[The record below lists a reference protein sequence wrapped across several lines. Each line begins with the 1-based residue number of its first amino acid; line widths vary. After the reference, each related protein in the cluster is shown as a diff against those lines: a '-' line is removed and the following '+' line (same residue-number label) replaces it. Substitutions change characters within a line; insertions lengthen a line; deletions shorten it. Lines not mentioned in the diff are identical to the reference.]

1 MVAERREGVV
11 AELGEGVV
19 VGKGEGM
26 MVGMGEG
33 VVVEVVVV
41 GMWEGVVVGRKGVQA
56 SGLSDGADTGSATLE
71 SVEEAVAVVE
81 GGSRGRLRACV
92 ERLGVPEAMQSSSMG
107 TSAWATH

>member
-1 MVAERREGVV
+1 MAERREGVV

-107 TSAWATH
+107 TSAWAAH